1 MRHRSTKCS
10 KQARKWNQQKLSALG
25 PAKMRCTR
33 SNCLSQN
40 DLRRW
45 PDYFS
50 QNGLTGCCSKPA
62 AGSSTRI
69 NSSASPAHDH
79 RLGGRES
86 GDLKKTIRILPA
98 KEDQSNPLVLP
109 PVVAKA
115 VRLTKR

>member
-10 KQARKWNQQKLSALG
+10 KQARKWNQQKLSACG

-33 SNCLSQN
+33 SNGLSPN
-40 DLRRW
+40 DLRR
-45 PDYFS
+45 
-50 QNGLTGCCSKPA
+50 CCSMPA
-62 AGSSTRI
+62 IGSSTRI
-69 NSSASPAHDH
+69 KSSASPAHDH

-98 KEDQSNPLVLP
+98 REDQSNPLVLP